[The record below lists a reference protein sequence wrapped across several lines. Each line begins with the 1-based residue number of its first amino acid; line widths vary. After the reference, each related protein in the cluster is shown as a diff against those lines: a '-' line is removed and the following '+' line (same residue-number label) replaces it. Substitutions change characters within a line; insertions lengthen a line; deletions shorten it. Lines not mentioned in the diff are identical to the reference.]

1 MSSTLKPENA
11 DQVAEAVAWAVSE
24 ETPVEVAGSG
34 SLRSMGRTIQTEHTL
49 DLSALSGVTLYE
61 ADELVLSAR
70 AATPAAEIRKL
81 LAESNQELAFEPA
94 DLGPLLG
101 GPAGGG
107 TIGGILACNL
117 SGPRRLKAGAAR
129 DHFLGVHAVSGRGE
143 AFKSGGRVVKNVTGY
158 DMCKGLS
165 GSWGTLAVMT
175 DVTVKVLPA
184 AETSATL
191 MVMGLDDE
199 TAMAAM
205 SAASRTPYEVSSCA
219 HVPESLSSRSALGD
233 IAGASKAVTAI
244 RVEGIAP
251 SVEYRREKLRDLLSG
266 FGPVERLDA
275 EPSATLWEEIRD
287 VRFLTE
293 ETERP
298 VWRLSVPP
306 MSGAGVVSAIRA
318 ATRTEDGGQ
327 STVRAF
333 YDWAGGLI
341 WLELDAGSD
350 AGAGSVRAAVAA
362 VDGHATLVR
371 ASAPVRA
378 SVDVFQPQSGSVA
391 ALSQRLKENFDPR
404 GILNP
409 GRMYPGY

>member
-24 ETPVEVAGSG
+24 ENPVEVAGSG
-34 SLRSMGRTIQTEHTL
+34 SLRAMGRAIQTEHTL

-61 ADELVLSAR
+61 ADELVLSAH
-70 AATPAAEIRKL
+70 AATPTAEIRKL
-81 LAESNQELAFEPA
+81 LAQSKQELAFEPA

-107 TIGGILACNL
+107 TIGGVLACNL
-117 SGPRRLKAGAAR
+117 SGPRRIKAGAAR

-184 AETSATL
+184 AETVATL
-191 MVMGLDDE
+191 MVLGLDDE
-199 TAMAAM
+199 TAMGAM
-205 SAASRTPYEVSSCA
+205 SAALRTPYEVSSCA
-219 HVPESLSSRSALGD
+219 HIPQSLAARSSLGD
-233 IAGASKAVTAI
+233 ISGASKAVTAI
-244 RVEGIAP
+244 RVEGIGP
-251 SVEYRREKLRDLLSG
+251 SVGYRTEKLKDLLSG
-266 FGPVERLDA
+266 FGPVETLDA
-275 EPSATLWEEIRD
+275 EPSVTLWEEIRD
-287 VRFLTE
+287 VRYLTE

-327 STVRAF
+327 SAVRAF

-341 WLELDAGSD
+341 WLELDAGPD
-350 AGAGSVRAAVAA
+350 AGAASVRSAVAA
-362 VDGHATLVR
+362 VEGHATLVR
-371 ASAPVRA
+371 APAPVRA
-378 SVDVFQPQSGSVA
+378 AVDVFQPQSAGVA